1 MAADRHGRPAIK
13 VRPPGTPSARVRLR
27 GLLIVVAVM
36 VLLTAGWPLLNALV
50 ADKQVVAAGTALQ
63 IGPGGLNS
71 ASVRVGPQWSL
82 RPAESNPREGYV
94 LSRGAVAVS
103 IEYVT
108 LEHAEREAVIWGGLR
123 QVLRVSHPGVSLGPP
138 KAVTSSQGREGR
150 TAMLT
155 STRSIGAVAV
165 FVAPSGTYAI
175 QMIVL
180 APRGVSPIA
189 AGATRQFLRTLRFP
203 AEPRSVPVLR
213 SSPVGSSPVRSPVV
227 RP

>member
-1 MAADRHGRPAIK
+1 
-13 VRPPGTPSARVRLR
+13 
-27 GLLIVVAVM
+27 M

-50 ADKQVVAAGTALQ
+50 ADKQVIASGTALR
-63 IGPGGLNS
+63 IGPGALDS

-82 RPAESNPREGYV
+82 RPAESNPRQGYV

-138 KAVTSSQGREGR
+138 KAVTSSQGRDGR
-150 TAMLT
+150 TAPLT
-155 STRSIGAVAV
+155 STRSTGAVTV

-180 APRGVSPIA
+180 APRGASSIA
-189 AGATRQFLRTLRFP
+189 VGATRQFLRTLRFP
-203 AEPRSVPVLR
+203 AEPRSGSALR
-213 SSPVGSSPVRSPVV
+213 SSPVGSSPVGSSPLRSPVV